1 MAAVNAAYEGQ
12 DLNALLELQQRP
24 DRPPQKLPRS
34 REEILA
40 EMAAEVLRLDQL
52 IAKLNRQLDEL
63 SSSTLVQIQLD
74 VSMARQSG
82 QDLLGQIAK
91 DLELEIAQARAE
103 LASIT

>member
-63 SSSTLVQIQLD
+63 SSSALVQIQLD